1 MIADRVAVSTEVAV
15 SLPIASEAPEAA
27 PKEAKPSSPAKV
39 ELSEPPKSPR
49 ESKTIPSSS
58 SSSDGFSDGEAT
70 PPTDTQSVTDTVDG
84 KSAQL
89 VTIREAPLSL
99 GQSRFYYPSLYLED
113 KSPFNCT
120 FAYNLDGPLDVSR
133 LGNALQQVTQRH
145 EILRTAFGPD
155 SATGKGVQRVL
166 DSSNFVMK
174 TFVSD
179 NNGAADVKAEFKKL
193 HSHSFDLER
202 GETLKATLISHSSQK
217 HTILFS
223 YHHIVM
229 DGVSWQ
235 IFMQDMA
242 QFYNNTKLA
251 PVSKQFI
258 DFSTKQ
264 SGDIS
269 ANAFSTQLDYWKTEL
284 ATPPDEM
291 PLLPFAKVKSRQAL
305 TQYKTR
311 EIVTHF
317 DKHFVQRVKKS
328 AQALRATSFHFWLAA
343 FQVMLYRLLDVPDLC
358 VGVVDANRSDQTF
371 AKTIGFLLEIVPIRT
386 KIDGSSKFSSI
397 VQNVRSKVYG
407 ALGHSGAP
415 IEEIVRACGIPTS
428 ATHTPLFQVLFNY
441 RMGATKTPDM
451 GKLNMALEEYAD
463 ATTPFDISVSVD
475 EKEDGTGMV
484 TFEILEYLYDRSGAD
499 IIVSLYRHFLDTL
512 SRDASVQVSE
522 IPKFPSTTTA
532 NSLAL
537 GTGPAIVQGK
547 FPHLRETVS
556 KSITPWAVNDP
567 NAPAV
572 KDMTGAA
579 QTYSEL
585 LARSD
590 VIAGALQQ
598 SGVGAGSF
606 VCVLCEPCVDMGAYV
621 LAILRLGAVYVPLDV
636 RNSDER
642 LKVVAE
648 DSEAKFLLFHTAT
661 KDRARKL
668 RGEKGD
674 MTCLN
679 LSVIEQGGNP
689 VPQIKDESKP
699 EDVAVVLYTSGSTGR
714 PKGMRLT
721 NTNLAVNIES
731 MSQLV
736 DCGRETV
743 LQQSALG
750 FDAAVFQLFMALCHG
765 GRLVVG
771 DNRDPAEVA
780 AIFKREKIT
789 MSLCMISEMSAIIRY
804 GWEHL
809 KDCTSWR
816 IAFNGGE
823 QFSTQ
828 LAEQYASLNLPNL
841 GVYNVYGPTEC
852 TIVAVVGEVPCRQ
865 IAATNSKDLEKITI
879 GRVGFS
885 FPQFI
890 TGPTWLLDQH

>member
-1 MIADRVAVSTEVAV
+1 MIADRVAVSTEVTV
-15 SLPIASEAPEAA
+15 NLPIASEASEAA
-27 PKEAKPSSPAKV
+27 LKEAKPTSVAKV
-39 ELSEPPKSPR
+39 EISEPPKLPKGS
-49 ESKTIPSSS
+49 ETTPSSS

-70 PPTDTQSVTDTVDG
+70 PTDAQSVTDILDG
-84 KSAQL
+84 KPAQL
-89 VTIREAPLSL
+89 VTVREVPLSL

-120 FAYNLDGPLDVSR
+120 FAYSLDGPLDVRR

-166 DSSNFVMK
+166 ESPNFVMK
-174 TFVSD
+174 TFVS
-179 NNGAADVKAEFKKL
+179 NNGAADVKAEFEKL
-193 HSHSFDLER
+193 HSYSFDLEH
-202 GETLKATLISHSSQK
+202 GETLKATLISHSDEK

-242 QFYNNTKLA
+242 QFYNNAKLA
-251 PVSKQFI
+251 PVPKQFI

-264 SGDIS
+264 ASDIS
-269 ANAFSTQLDYWKTEL
+269 ANAFSAQLDYWKTEF

-291 PLLPFAKVKSRQAL
+291 PLLPFAKVRSRQAL
-305 TQYKTR
+305 TRYKTR

-317 DKHFVQRVKKS
+317 DKHFVQRVKKA

-343 FQVMLYRLLDVPDLC
+343 FQVMLYRILDVPDLC
-358 VGVVDANRSDQTF
+358 VGVVDANRADQTF

-386 KIDGSSKFSSI
+386 RIDGSSKFSSI

-441 RMGATKTPDM
+441 RMGATKTPDIN
-451 GKLNMALEEYAD
+451 KLNMALEEYAD
-463 ATTPFDISVSVD
+463 ATTPFDISISVD
-475 EKEDGTGMV
+475 EKDDGTGMV

-522 IPKFPSTTTA
+522 IPQFPSTTTA
-532 NSLAL
+532 DSLAL
-537 GTGPAIVQGK
+537 GTGPAIIQGK
-547 FPHLRETVS
+547 FPHLKETVS
-556 KSITPWAVNDP
+556 RSIALWAANDP
-567 NAPAV
+567 NAPAI
-572 KDMTGAA
+572 KDMNSAA

-585 LARSD
+585 LTRSN
-590 VIAGALQQ
+590 VIASALQQ
-598 SGVGAGSF
+598 AGVAAGSF
-606 VCVLCEPCVDMGAYV
+606 VCVLCEPCIDMGAYV

-642 LKVVAE
+642 LKVVTE

-661 KDRARKL
+661 KDRAKML
-668 RGEKGD
+668 RDEKDD

-679 LSVIEQGGNP
+679 LSVIEQGSNP
-689 VPQIKDESKP
+689 VPQIKDRSKP

-721 NTNLAVNIES
+721 NTNLAVNIEA

-780 AIFKREKIT
+780 AIFKREEIT

-804 GWEHL
+804 GWEYL

-816 IAFNGGE
+816 VAFNGGE

-852 TIVAVVGEVPCRQ
+852 TIVAVVSEVPCRQ
-865 IAATNSKDLEKITI
+865 IAATNSNELEKITI
-879 GRVGFS
+879 GKVS
-885 FPQFI
+885 FPS
-890 TGPTWLLDQH
+890 TDS